1 MDQLL
6 NIPQVMKNLYVK
18 GNLDFKGKSQ
28 TINVNVT
35 QIVEIDNHNKI
46 YHYQSF
52 M

>member
-1 MDQLL
+1 MGQLL

-18 GNLDFKGKSQ
+18 ENPDFKGKNQ
-28 TINVNVT
+28 LTNVNVT
-35 QIVEIDNHNKI
+35 QIVEIGNHNKI